1 MQRMKQNKHDMKD
14 LSNELSKIFFSL
26 KFFYIL
32 KIEMYIMIVNEA
44 LWYFVNFHNNLSII
58 HLFFKIECILAKNPN
73 MCGHDIILFIV
84 FFYLY
89 IINKEKK
96 MNPYNEQFC

>member
-14 LSNELSKIFFSL
+14 LSNELSKFFFSL

-44 LWYFVNFHNNLSII
+44 L
-58 HLFFKIECILAKNPN
+58 
-73 MCGHDIILFIV
+73 
-84 FFYLY
+84 
-89 IINKEKK
+89 
-96 MNPYNEQFC
+96 